1 MEFTHQ
7 GNHRMDIATTFGVLG
22 VFANTLWPLIKP
34 RKLMLMGQV
43 LACALM
49 GIHFSLLG
57 ASTGAMVLL
66 VAGIQALLAVPLESH
81 PKFKK
86 VYLLSLLLTPFV
98 CWYSWQGIPS
108 IFSSLALLFFCIGN
122 LQVGTKSMRIFLI
135 LCIFGWIGHNLLIGS
150 YPALVSNGLA
160 LITSTYGLYREY
172 RPKMVCK

>member
-1 MEFTHQ
+1 
-7 GNHRMDIATTFGVLG
+7 MDIATNFGVLG
-22 VFANTLWPLIKP
+22 VFANTIWPLIKN
-34 RKLMLMGQV
+34 RQLFLMGQLV
-43 LACALM
+43 ACTLM
-49 GIHFSLLG
+49 GIHFALLG
-57 ASTGAMVLL
+57 ATTGAIVVF
-66 VAGIQALLAVPLESH
+66 VAGIQILLAVPLESH
-81 PKFKK
+81 PKFKT

-122 LQVGTKSMRIFLI
+122 LQVRAKNMRILLI

-160 LITSTYGLYREY
+160 LITSIYGLYREN